1 MKRKNRDII
10 SSRWILL
17 KTWKCDILDVVRDFE
32 ISIRAY
38 FLYCVCVGVFFFSRA
53 KNIICIANE
62 LDLNY
67 LQAIYHNIGIICRGV
82 SKGSNITNGIGAL
95 FVLKLLWVHLKCYH
109 KHKMN
114 TLTFKCYTW
123 NVHQIYIKYQFWVM
137 RCAMC

>member
-1 MKRKNRDII
+1 MNIIENMKMWYFRCCAWLWNFH
-10 SSRWILL
+10 SSVFFIL
-17 KTWKCDILDVVRDFE
+17 
-32 ISIRAY
+32 
-38 FLYCVCVGVFFFSRA
+38 CVCFFFQA

-67 LQAIYHNIGIICRGV
+67 LQAIYHNIGIREISRGA

-95 FVLKLLWVHLKCYH
+95 FVLKLLWVHLNRYH

-123 NVHQIYIKYQFWVM
+123 NVHQIYIKYQFWDM